1 MNKILVRILMIVML
15 QGFVTAHAQRDSLRF
30 QIAFYN
36 TENLFDPQDDST
48 KNDDAFTPEGM
59 NHWSYTRLRRK
70 INNIAKVFVAMGEPE
85 PPDII
90 GLAEIENDYVLRQL
104 CYHSPLER
112 FGYSII
118 HYDSPDARGIDV
130 ALLYRKEH
138 VHILYSKA
146 IPIVFPF
153 EPKSRNRDI
162 LYCRALLDN
171 RDTVHLFVN
180 HWTSRYS
187 GYAATIPKRNYY
199 AQVLRH
205 HTDSIL
211 QANPNAAIVIMGD
224 FNDYP
229 TDESLRHI
237 LAARSPKEGESPS
250 RLINLM
256 MEFNNLQ
263 NQGTH
268 KHEDF
273 WGCLDQL
280 IVSES
285 LMDQQQRCHIE
296 EKRAVI
302 FKADFMVVPDEKYG
316 GEKVFRTFLGPRY
329 IGGYADH
336 LPVFLWLRCQE

>member
-1 MNKILVRILMIVML
+1 MKKHLIRIIVGGLMCS
-15 QGFVTAHAQRDSLRF
+15 FVSGHAQCDSLRY

-59 NHWSYTRLRRK
+59 NHWTYPRFRRK

-90 GLAEIENDYVLRQL
+90 GLAEIENDYVLQQL
-104 CYHSPLER
+104 CYHSPLAP
-112 FGYSII
+112 FGYKYV

-130 ALLYRKEH
+130 ALLYRKERI
-138 VHILYSKA
+138 HILYSKA
-146 IPIVFPF
+146 LAVVFPF
-153 EPKSRNRDI
+153 EPKSRNRDL
-162 LYCRALLDN
+162 LYCQVEMNLH
-171 RDTVHLFVN
+171 DTLHIFVN

-199 AQVLRH
+199 AQLLRQ

-211 QANPNAAIVIMGD
+211 QTNPQAAIVIMGD

-229 TDESLRHI
+229 TDESLRNV
-237 LAARSPKEGESPS
+237 LAARSPKETDNASH
-250 RLINLM
+250 LINLM
-256 MEFNNLQ
+256 LDFDNLQ

-280 IVSES
+280 IVSETLLDS
-285 LMDQQQRCHIE
+285 HSQCYIE
-296 EKRAVI
+296 NSRAEI
-302 FKADFMVVPDEKYG
+302 FKADFMVMPDEKYG
-316 GEKVFRTFLGPRY
+316 GEKVFRTFLGPKY
-329 IGGYADH
+329 FGGYADH
-336 LPVFLWLRCQE
+336 LPVFLWLRSRE

>member
-1 MNKILVRILMIVML
+1 MKKILTRTLAIIILK
-15 QGFVTAHAQRDSLRF
+15 GCVTVHAQRESLRF

-59 NHWSYTRLRRK
+59 NHWNYTRFKQK
-70 INNIAKVFVAMGEPE
+70 INNIAKVFVAMGNPE

-90 GLAEIENDYVLRQL
+90 GLAEIENDYVLQRL
-104 CYHSPLER
+104 CYHSPLEH
-112 FGYSII
+112 FGYRFI

-138 VHILYSKA
+138 AHILYSKA
-146 IPIVFPF
+146 LPVVFPF
-153 EPKSRNRDI
+153 EPNSRNRDI
-162 LYCRALLDN
+162 LYCRLLL
-171 RDTVHLFVN
+171 RDKDTLHLFVN

-187 GYAATIPKRNYY
+187 GYAATIPKRNHY
-199 AQVLRH
+199 AQTLRYY
-205 HTDSIL
+205 TDSIL
-211 QANPNAAIVIMGD
+211 QTNPLAAIVIMGD

-229 TDESLRHI
+229 TDESLHHI
-237 LAARSPKEGESPS
+237 LAARSQKEADSPS
-250 RLINLM
+250 HLINLM
-256 MEFNNLQ
+256 LDFDNLQ

-285 LMDQQQRCHIE
+285 LMDKQQQCHIE
-296 EKRAVI
+296 DNRAVI

-316 GEKVFRTFLGPRY
+316 GDKVLRTFLGPRY

-336 LPVFLWLRCQE
+336 LPVFLWLRSQE

>member
-1 MNKILVRILMIVML
+1 MKNLLIILLGSL
-15 QGFVTAHAQRDSLRF
+15 GGCLLSYAQHDSLRV

-59 NHWSYTRLRRK
+59 NHWTYPRLRRK
-70 INNIAKVFVAMGEPE
+70 INNIAKVFIAMGEPE

-104 CYHSPLER
+104 CYHSPLIR
-112 FGYSII
+112 FNYKYV

-130 ALLYRKEH
+130 ALLFRQEH
-138 VHILYSKA
+138 IHILYSKA

-153 EPKSRNRDI
+153 ESKSRNRDI
-162 LYCRALLDN
+162 LYCQLETN
-171 RDTVHLFVN
+171 HGDTLHIFVN

-199 AQVLRH
+199 AQVLRQ

-211 QANPNAAIVIMGD
+211 QANPQAAIVIMGD

-229 TDESLRHI
+229 TDESLRDI
-237 LAARSPKEGESPS
+237 LAARSRKAADHPS
-250 RLINLM
+250 HLINLM
-256 MEFNNLQ
+256 LDFDNLQ

-280 IVSES
+280 IVSEALLNPES
-285 LMDQQQRCHIE
+285 RCHLE
-296 EKRAVI
+296 NSQANI
-302 FKADFMVVPDEKYG
+302 FKADFLVIPDEKYG
-316 GEKVFRTFLGPRY
+316 GEKVFRTFLGPKY
-329 IGGYADH
+329 FGGYADH
-336 LPVFLWLRCQE
+336 LPVFLWLRWRE